1 MFHEGKSGLEET
13 VYQSVPTLQLLELR
27 GFYFR
32 YKRKT
37 VISPPIFTLFRL
49 FFFLMKIALKPLL

>member
-1 MFHEGKSGLEET
+1 MYNEGKSGLEET
-13 VYQSVPTLQLLELR
+13 VYSVYQSVPTFQLLELR

-37 VISPPIFTLFRL
+37 VISLC
-49 FFFLMKIALKPLL
+49 